1 MCENERNLIMSK
13 YIALIPAYKPEE
25 LMLELLPKGQEANFE
40 IVIVDDGSGEEFAE
54 RFQIASEYGKVI
66 SYMPNQGKGHAMKT
80 GFEYIRDNFPEDSVI
95 VTIDADGQHKVEDA
109 LKICRRVEE
118 IPDALVLGSRK
129 LVGEIPL
136 RSRFGNSVTRFVYQ
150 LSTGLKVH
158 DTQTGLR
165 ACHASMIPELLAVS
179 GERYE
184 FEMRVLLEFA
194 RKHITIEEIEIET
207 IYINDNSSSHFNPLK
222 DSFKIYKEIFKFS
235 AASLISFVIDYLL
248 FTLFTV
254 LTLPPVLANVLA
266 RVISGTVN
274 FCINREFV
282 FKSKGNILKAAIK
295 YILLAAFILA
305 GNTALLWVFVNVCHI
320 NEYAAKIITEVIF
333 FAVSWVLQKCVVFK
347 KK

>member
-1 MCENERNLIMSK
+1 MSK

-25 LMLELLPKGQEANFE
+25 LMLELLPKVKEANFE

-66 SYMPNQGKGHAMKT
+66 SYMPNRGKGHAMKT
-80 GFEYIRDNFPEDSVI
+80 GFEYIRDNFPEDSIV

-109 LKICRRVEE
+109 LKICQRVEE

-165 ACHASMIPELLAVS
+165 ACSASMIPELLAVS
-179 GERYE
+179 GDRYE

-305 GNTALLWVFVNVCHI
+305 GNTALLWVFVNVCQM
-320 NEYAAKIITEVIF
+320 NQYAAKIITEVIF
-333 FAVSWVLQKCVVFK
+333 FAVSWVLQKCFVFK

>member
-1 MCENERNLIMSK
+1 MSK

-25 LMLELLPKGQEANFE
+25 LMLELLPKVKKANFE

-66 SYMPNQGKGHAMKT
+66 SYMPNRGKGHAMKT
-80 GFEYIRDNFPEDSVI
+80 GFEYIRDNFPEDSIV

-109 LKICRRVEE
+109 LKICQRVED

-165 ACHASMIPELLAVS
+165 ACSASMIPELLAVS
-179 GERYE
+179 GDRYE

-305 GNTALLWVFVNVCHI
+305 GNTALLWVFVNVCQM
-320 NEYAAKIITEVIF
+320 NQYAAKIITEVIF
-333 FAVSWVLQKCVVFK
+333 FAVSWVLQKCFVFK

>member
-1 MCENERNLIMSK
+1 MSK

-25 LMLELLPKGQEANFE
+25 LMLELLPKVKAADFD
-40 IVIVDDGSGEEFAE
+40 IVIVDDGSGEEFSE
-54 RFQIASEYGKVI
+54 RFAAAAEYGKVI
-66 SYMPNQGKGHAMKT
+66 SYMPNRGKGHAMKT
-80 GFEYIRDNFPEDSVI
+80 GFQYILENFPEDSVV

-109 LKICRRVEE
+109 LKVCQRVEE
-118 IPDALVLGSRK
+118 KPDAFVLGSRK

-136 RSRFGNSVTRFVYQ
+136 RSSFGNSVTRFVYL

-165 ACHASMIPELLAVS
+165 ACRASMIPELLGVS
-179 GERYE
+179 GDRYE

-194 RKHITIEEIEIET
+194 RRHIAIEEIEIET
-207 IYINDNSSSHFNPLK
+207 IYINDNSSSHFDPLK
-222 DSFKIYKEIFKFS
+222 DSFRIYKEIFKFS
-235 AASLISFVIDYLL
+235 ASSLISFVIDYLL
-248 FTLFTV
+248 FTLFTI

-266 RVISGTVN
+266 RLISGTVN

-282 FKSKGNILKAAIK
+282 FKSQGNVLKAAIK

-305 GNTALLWVFVNVCHI
+305 GNTALLWVFVNVCHM
-320 NEYAAKIITEVIF
+320 NQYVAKVITEVIF
-333 FAVSWVLQKCVVFK
+333 FTVSWVLQRCFVFK

>member
-1 MCENERNLIMSK
+1 MSK
-13 YIALIPAYKPEE
+13 YIALIPAYKPEG
-25 LMLELLPKGQEANFE
+25 LMLELLPKVKEANFE

-54 RFQIASEYGKVI
+54 RFRIASEYGKVI
-66 SYMPNQGKGHAMKT
+66 SYMPNRGKGHAMKT
-80 GFEYIRDNFPEDSVI
+80 GFEYIRENFPEDSIV

-109 LKICRRVEE
+109 LRLCKRAEE
-118 IPDALVLGSRK
+118 LPDALILGSRK

-136 RSRFGNSVTRFVYQ
+136 RSRFGNSVTRFVYHV
-150 LSTGLKVH
+150 STGLKVH

-165 ACHASMIPELLAVS
+165 ACHASMIPELLAIS
-179 GERYE
+179 GDRYE

-235 AASLISFVIDYLL
+235 ASSLISFVIDYLL
-248 FTLFTV
+248 FTLFTI

-266 RVISGTVN
+266 RLISGTVN

-305 GNTALLWVFVNVCHI
+305 GNTALLWVFVNVCHM
-320 NEYAAKIITEVIF
+320 NQYAAKIITEVIF
-333 FAVSWVLQKCVVFK
+333 FAVSWLLQKCFVFK
-347 KK
+347 KR